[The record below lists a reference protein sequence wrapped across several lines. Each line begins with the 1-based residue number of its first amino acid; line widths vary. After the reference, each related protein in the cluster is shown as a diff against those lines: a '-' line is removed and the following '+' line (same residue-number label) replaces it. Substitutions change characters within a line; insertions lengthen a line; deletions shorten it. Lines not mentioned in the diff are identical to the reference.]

1 MLQNQKSDWEKTS
14 IYGYLKTELE
24 DFITVYE
31 IGAIWHRNME
41 LLRLEKSCRIM
52 GFNINPALSYIA

>member
-24 DFITVYE
+24 DFITVY
-31 IGAIWHRNME
+31 
-41 LLRLEKSCRIM
+41 
-52 GFNINPALSYIA
+52 